1 MDKNE
6 EYLRLLS
13 IFHYIVGGMTMLF
26 ACFPILHLAM
36 GLMLLLNP
44 SIGNGK
50 PEDAMMTHFMGI
62 FFVVFALV
70 IILVGWTLGICIIIA
85 GKKIAKRINHTFCIV
100 MAGIEC
106 IFMPFGTILGVFTLV
121 LLLKEEVKA
130 LFH

>member
-6 EYLRLLS
+6 DYLRLLS
-13 IFHYIVGGMTMLF
+13 IFHYIVGGMAMLF

-44 SIGNGK
+44 SMENGK
-50 PEDAMMTHFMGI
+50 PEDAMMAHFMGI

-85 GKKIAKRINHTFCIV
+85 GKKISKRINHTFCIV

-106 IFMPFGTILGVFTLV
+106 VFMPFGTILGVFTLI
-121 LLLKEEVKA
+121 LLMKDEVKA